1 MHPDCSHPSTQ
12 RLTTPP
18 GLLGVAFFFLCV
30 ILSMFAGQASAQP
43 SDNNAT
49 LVAWLNAQT
58 NLQTWEAD
66 FVQTR
71 RLKALTQP
79 LTATGHVWFAAPNRF
94 RWELGHPPQTIAV
107 RQPEQLLVIYPRLK
121 HVERY
126 PLDSAKAGPWKETL
140 ALLDAGFPRSRT
152 EVESRFNIL
161 SQGTTNGIHELTLQP
176 KSEAARRLMPQI
188 KIAFATNDFSLHS
201 TELQFADG
209 STMQN
214 VFAHAILNPKID
226 DSVFQPTIE
235 GDWKVIE
242 PFKK

>member
-1 MHPDCSHPSTQ
+1 
-12 RLTTPP
+12 
-18 GLLGVAFFFLCV
+18 
-30 ILSMFAGQASAQP
+30 MFPGQALAQP
-43 SDNNAT
+43 ADNTAT
-49 LVAWLNAQT
+49 LSAWLNAQT
-58 NLQTWEAD
+58 NIQTWEAD

-71 RLKALTQP
+71 SLKALTQP

-94 RWELGHPPQTIAV
+94 RWELGHPARTMAV
-107 RQPEQLLVIYPRLK
+107 RQPDQLLVIYPRLK

-126 PLDSAKAGPWKETL
+126 PLDSAKAGPWKDTL
-140 ALLDAGFPRSRT
+140 ALLDAGFPRSRA

-161 SQGTTNGIHELTLQP
+161 SQTTTNHIHELALQP

-188 KIAFATNDFSLHS
+188 KIAFDTNDFSLHS

-214 VFAHAILNPKID
+214 VFTNAILNPKID
-226 DSVFQPTIE
+226 ESVFKPKIE
-235 GDWKVIE
+235 GDWKVTE